1 MRILIELEG
10 FEQGELR
17 YIFLGVQKND
27 NFCLHPFCK
36 YVLYVLHAHVSIQD
50 EMTARVEKLY
60 QFFRRDKR
68 LENEQNM
75 GFEECSRGEYLQKN
89 YQIFVL
95 GQFGVTYVIFKD
107 KSM

>member
-1 MRILIELEG
+1 MRWQ
-10 FEQGELR
+10 QGLKN
-17 YIFLGVQKND
+17 YI
-27 NFCLHPFCK
+27 NFF
-36 YVLYVLHAHVSIQD
+36 V
-50 EMTARVEKLY
+50 
-60 QFFRRDKR
+60 DKR

-95 GQFGVTYVIFKD
+95 GQFGFTYVIFKD